1 MFYSWKSNLLS
12 HLKVCWKIKAK
23 ILRSLTFQG
32 FEFPGTDGKPGKQ
45 TRLIWFPSL
54 IWGSEIRQV
63 HKVWMSHVYYASQS
77 GSCLAPVDSRS
88 DWNLPGISFFSAFLG
103 TICHQDKTVFMKE
116 AGTRAGPIM
125 QQRWKP
131 LVDWSKSCKDKAWT
145 RSTRI
150 SASSWSIYYLK
161 GPFEF
166 WGVFELLAW
175 KEILQL
181 IAEGTLL
188 GCQGLLLI
196 PLDVSWIYSRK

>member
-32 FEFPGTDGKPGKQ
+32 FEFPGMDGKPGKQ
-45 TRLIWFPSL
+45 THLIWFPSL
-54 IWGSEIRQV
+54 IWGSEICQV
-63 HKVWMSHVYYASQS
+63 NKVWISHVYWLLLSS
-77 GSCLAPVDSRS
+77 GGFQEWLEFT
-88 DWNLPGISFFSAFLG
+88 WNCFFFSAFHG
-103 TICHQDKTVFMKE
+103 TICHQDQTVFMKE

-125 QQRWKP
+125 QQRRKP
-131 LVDWSKSCKDKAWT
+131 LVDWSKSCKDKVWT
-145 RSTRI
+145 QSTRI

-166 WGVFELLAW
+166 WGVFELLTW
-175 KEILQL
+175 KEILQH

-188 GCQGLLLI
+188 GCQELLLI
-196 PLDVSWIYSRK
+196 PLEVSWIYSRK